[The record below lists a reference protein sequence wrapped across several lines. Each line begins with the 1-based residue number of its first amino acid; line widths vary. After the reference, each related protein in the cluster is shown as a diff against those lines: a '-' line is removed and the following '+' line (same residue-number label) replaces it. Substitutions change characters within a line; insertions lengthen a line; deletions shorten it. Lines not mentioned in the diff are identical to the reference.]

1 MENRKEILNK
11 FSREIYWD
19 FKGILD
25 EWVLKGFW
33 RNSEKKNLK
42 KELDEV
48 RDLTKSPIFFHVCK

>member
-42 KELDEV
+42 KK
-48 RDLTKSPIFFHVCK
+48 T